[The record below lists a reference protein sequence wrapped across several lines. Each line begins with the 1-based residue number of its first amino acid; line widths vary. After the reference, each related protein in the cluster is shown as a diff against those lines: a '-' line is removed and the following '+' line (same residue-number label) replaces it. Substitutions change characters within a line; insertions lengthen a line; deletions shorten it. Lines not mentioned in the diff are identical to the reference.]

1 MFTTAPDVNKN
12 TGISL
17 LQGELCFCTKNH
29 LGVTSMT
36 LNPKSWSLPD
46 LPMLKSFGQQLAEFN
61 QAYTAKHIYDQL
73 IQRVQAFET
82 ELDQEHEVGMRLVSF
97 GKSTEFSVSRIGYL
111 DPNLIWFQ
119 GVLSDKSDVELIQH
133 VSQINFML
141 IKIKRQP
148 SEEPRCPIGFCSNQ
162 PLSETPADTAPNKI
176 IETLPATTK

>member
-1 MFTTAPDVNKN
+1 
-12 TGISL
+12 
-17 LQGELCFCTKNH
+17 
-29 LGVTSMT
+29 MT

-46 LPMLKSFGQQLAEFN
+46 IPMLKSFGQQLVEFN
-61 QAYTAKHIYDQL
+61 QPYTAKHIFNQL
-73 IQRVQAFET
+73 IQRVQAFEA

-133 VSQINFML
+133 VSQISFML

-148 SEEPRCPIGFCSNQ
+148 SEEPRCPIGFCSKSSLTADSVDEA
-162 PLSETPADTAPNKI
+162 PSEIT
-176 IETLPATTK
+176 ETLPATTNTK